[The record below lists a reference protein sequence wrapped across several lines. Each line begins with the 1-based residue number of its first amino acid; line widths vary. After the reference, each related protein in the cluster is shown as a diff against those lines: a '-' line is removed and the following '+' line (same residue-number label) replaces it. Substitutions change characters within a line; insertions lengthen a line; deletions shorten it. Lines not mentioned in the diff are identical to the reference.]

1 MYTQCEN
8 CKAIFHVNMREV
20 TIAKGKL
27 RCGECNEVFDATK
40 TLSTTVPKTYDDLD
54 REEKFKHQVEEEI
67 IDSRDDDRMIHVK
80 PNVEIVKKENNKLEN
95 KFKWLIVSVVLLSTL
110 LLAQV
115 LYNYRHLFLDTPRH
129 EPEKIQMINH
139 NVFAHPNESG
149 ALLISALIENT
160 AKKAQPYPVL
170 ELRLEN
176 AQSNLVAFRRFLPK
190 EYLKNYSEGL
200 LIPSKKP
207 ISLKLKIK
215 DPGKDAIRF
224 QFKFL

>member
-27 RCGECNEVFDATK
+27 RCGECNEVFNATK
-40 TLSTTVPKTYDDLD
+40 TLSTTIPKTYDELE
-54 REEKFKHQVEEEI
+54 REKNITLQSEEEV
-67 IDSRDDDRMIHVK
+67 IDPRDDDRMIHEKPSVK
-80 PNVEIVKKENNKLEN
+80 TVKKKKKSTN
-95 KFKWLIVSVVLLSTL
+95 KFIWLTASVVLLSAL

-115 LYNYRHLFLDTPRH
+115 LYNYRHLFLDAPIH
-129 EPEKIQMINH
+129 NPEKIQMLNH

-160 AKKAQPYPVL
+160 ANKAQPYPVL

-176 AQSNLVAFRRFLPK
+176 AQSKLVAFRRFLPK
-190 EYLKNYSEGL
+190 EYLKNHSEGL

-215 DPGKDAIRF
+215 DPGKDATRF

>member
-1 MYTQCEN
+1 
-8 CKAIFHVNMREV
+8 MREI

-27 RCGECNEVFDATK
+27 RCGECNAVFNATK
-40 TLSTTVPKTYDDLD
+40 TLSTTIPKTYDDLE
-54 REEKFKHQVEEEI
+54 REKNITRQSQEEV
-67 IDSRDDDRMIHVK
+67 IDPRDKNRMIHAKPSVK
-80 PNVEIVKKENNKLEN
+80 TAKKNKKSAKKL
-95 KFKWLIVSVVLLSTL
+95 KWLIASIVLLSTL
-110 LLAQV
+110 LLTQI

-129 EPEKIQMINH
+129 EPEKIQMLNH

-160 AKKAQPYPVL
+160 ADQAQPYPVL

-215 DPGKDAIRF
+215 DPGKDATRF